1 MKQDKLVSNLG
12 YALFE
17 TAIGMCAIAWRGDDP
32 RHEIVLSQLP
42 DADAGATRAR
52 ILRRFRGARESE
64 PPAAIGEAI
73 RGIAALLRGEKVDLS
88 SIPLDM
94 SQVPP
99 FHRRVFEAARAIR
112 PGQTRTYGQIAVAI
126 GEPEAA
132 QAVGRALGANPF
144 APVVPCHR
152 VLAAG
157 RKMHGFSAHGGI
169 ATKRRML
176 EIEGALARQFDLF
189 ERVG

>member
-1 MKQDKLVSNLG
+1 VSNLG

-17 TAIGMCAIAWRGDDP
+17 TAIGICAIAWRGDDS

-42 DADAGATRAR
+42 EADASGTRAR
-52 ILRRFRGARESE
+52 ILRRLPGARESE

-99 FHRRVFEAARAIR
+99 FHRRVFEATRAIR
-112 PGQTRTYGQIAVAI
+112 PGATRTYAQIAGEI

-157 RKMHGFSAHGGI
+157 GKMHGFSAHGGI